1 MVLVGI
7 MIRLPFYLVG
17 VYLWLLV
24 GGVISLINIIT
35 LPIFGMASAII
46 PSIFK
51 TSAKDILSFG
61 ILRRGFSKLNYFLRY
76 GL

>member
-1 MVLVGI
+1 MGVL
-7 MIRLPFYLVG
+7 IRLPFYLIG
-17 VYLWLLV
+17 VYLWIIV
-24 GGVISLINIIT
+24 GGVISFINIIS
-35 LPIFGMASAII
+35 LPIFGVASAIM

-61 ILRRGFSKLNYFLRY
+61 ILRRGFGNLNRFLRY